1 MSDFI
6 YSSKKNKSRELQQI
20 LKMFDPE
27 KRKSTVAAEG
37 PWGSI
42 AFFDNH
48 YENSEWIETDDYITI
63 LTGGPLIKTEGKGF
77 NTNNVQKIID
87 EWGKKN
93 EKFDEYIDGPF
104 FFCFIDK
111 NQNKIHAIT
120 DLMGFIPLY
129 YSAEGDTEEVVLG
142 THVDAVAKA
151 SNRSGNIDYVSLAD
165 LLVNKTITFPYTMYK
180 EVFQAH
186 PASRYTVDPA
196 EHDIKKG
203 RCYWLPK
210 EENRQNLDELASEL
224 EKSFTQSVSHITDG
238 CTSAAVFVSGG
249 EDSRIV
255 LDSMPRNVK
264 RVGHLFLDDINRELT
279 IAKKAAAVYK
289 INTKLGFRAKSY
301 YLDQWLPVSLTQGSS
316 SPAYHAHAYG
326 MSRFLG
332 LDQYEAVIGGLGA
345 DAYLKG
351 SRVKNVHKYKFRGLK
366 YRLDTLDKN
375 NSSSDFFL
383 ENQSPS
389 FINKNVYE
397 AVVKRRKEHKDYIA
411 SFRPASAVEWSELW
425 PASMNESMSN
435 FFVHRRIFNNY
446 EPFLQNEVMKI
457 AAAAPQKYKINR
469 QLFHRAF
476 KKHLKKSWHVSHTKG
491 QLPYFSAKT
500 NFPIMAAIRT
510 KRSLVEFVSKNKV
523 NQDSWADFDRL
534 VKDHKAYLTEEL
546 QQLNASQLLSPL
558 FDEEM
563 GEEELLETLSA
574 KEILIV
580 LQTAMLQHSLKSQ

>member
-1 MSDFI
+1 MSDLI

-27 KRKSTVAAEG
+27 KRKSIVAAEG

-42 AFFDNH
+42 AFFENH
-48 YENSEWIETDDYITI
+48 YKNSEWVETDDYIAI
-63 LTGGPLIKTEGKGF
+63 MVGGPLIKTKNESF
-77 NTNNVQKIID
+77 NTNNVQKFINA
-87 EWGKKN
+87 WNKKN
-93 EKFDEYIDGPF
+93 EKFDEYVDGPF

-111 NQNKIHAIT
+111 NENKINAIT
-120 DLMGFIPLY
+120 DLMGFIPVY
-129 YSAEGDTEEVVLG
+129 YSTGSETGELILG

-151 SNRSGNIDYVSLAD
+151 SKRSENIDYVSFAD
-165 LLVNKTITFPYTMYK
+165 LIVNKTITFPHTIYQR
-180 EVFQAH
+180 VFQAH
-186 PASRYTVDPA
+186 PASCYTLDPS
-196 EHDIKKG
+196 EHEIKKD

-210 EENRQNLDELASEL
+210 EEKRQNLDELASRL
-224 EKSFTQSVSHITDG
+224 EKSFAQSVSEITDG
-238 CTSAAVFVSGG
+238 CASAAVFVSGG

-255 LDSMPRNVK
+255 LDFMPSSVK
-264 RVGHLFLDDINRELT
+264 KTGHLFLDDINRELT
-279 IAKKAAAVYK
+279 IAKKTASVYK
-289 INTKLGFRAKSY
+289 IDTKLGLRAKSY

-332 LDQYEAVIGGLGA
+332 LDQYDAVIGGLGA

-351 SRVKNVHKYKFRGLK
+351 SRVKNVHKYKFWGLK

-375 NSSSDFFL
+375 NSSSDVFF
-383 ENQSPS
+383 ENQPNS
-389 FINKNVYE
+389 FISKNVCE
-397 AVVKRRKEHKDYIA
+397 AVMKRRKKHKDYIA
-411 SFRPASAVEWSELW
+411 SFRPDSAVEWSELW

-446 EPFLQNEVMKI
+446 EPFLQNEVVKI
-457 AAAAPQKYKINR
+457 AAAAPQEYKINR

-491 QLPYFSAKT
+491 QLPYFSART

-510 KRSLVEFVSKNKV
+510 KRSLVEHVSKNKV
-523 NQDSWADFDRL
+523 NQDSWADFDSL
-534 VKDHKAYLTEEL
+534 VKDHKAYVTEEL
-546 QQLNASQLLSPL
+546 QQLNASRLLAPL
-558 FDEEM
+558 FDEKM
-563 GEEELLETLSA
+563 GEEKLLETLSA

-580 LQTAMLQHSLKSQ
+580 LQTAMLQNSLKSQ

>member
-6 YSSKKNKSRELQQI
+6 YSSKKNKSRELQQL
-20 LKMFDPE
+20 LKIFDPE
-27 KRKSTVAAEG
+27 KRKSAVAAEG

-42 AFFDNH
+42 AFFENH
-48 YENSEWIETDDYITI
+48 YKSSEWIETDDYIAI
-63 LTGGPLIKTEGKGF
+63 LTGGPLIKTENKSF
-77 NTNNVQKIID
+77 NTNRVQKIIN
-87 EWGKKN
+87 EWNKKN

-104 FFCFIDK
+104 FFCLIDK
-111 NQNKIHAIT
+111 NENKIHAVT
-120 DLMGFIPLY
+120 DLMGFIPVY

-151 SNRSGNIDYVSLAD
+151 SHCSGDIDYVSFAD
-165 LLVNKTITFPYTMYK
+165 LIVNKTITYPHTMYQG
-180 EVFQAH
+180 VFQAH
-186 PASRYTVDPA
+186 PASHYTVEPA
-196 EHDIKKG
+196 EHEIKKN

-210 EENRQNLDELASEL
+210 EENRQNLDELASRL
-224 EKSFTQSVSHITDG
+224 EKSFTQSLSQITEG
-238 CTSAAVFVSGG
+238 CASAAVFVSGG

-255 LDSMPRNVK
+255 LDAMPRSVK

-279 IAKKAAAVYK
+279 IAKKTASVYK
-289 INTKLGFRAKSY
+289 IDTKLGLRAKSY
-301 YLDQWLPVSLTQGSS
+301 YLDQWLPVSLAQGSS

-332 LDQYEAVIGGLGA
+332 LDQYGAVIGGLGA

-351 SRVKNVHKYKFRGLK
+351 SRVKNVHKYKFWGLK

-389 FINKNVYE
+389 FIGKNVYE
-397 AVVKRRKEHKDYIA
+397 AVVKRRKKHKDYIA

-435 FFVHRRIFNNY
+435 FFVHRRVFNNY

-457 AAAAPQKYKINR
+457 AAAAPQEYKINR

-476 KKHLKKSWHVSHTKG
+476 RKHLKKSWYVSHTKG
-491 QLPYFSAKT
+491 QLPYFSAKV

-510 KRSLVEFVSKNKV
+510 KRSLVELVSKSKV
-523 NQDSWADFDRL
+523 NQDSWADFDQL
-534 VKDHKAYLTEEL
+534 VKDHKVYVTEEL
-546 QQLNASQLLSPL
+546 QQLNASQLLAPL
-558 FDEEM
+558 FNKKMD
-563 GEEELLETLSA
+563 EEELLETLSA

-580 LQTAMLQHSLKSQ
+580 LQAAMLQNSLNS